1 MKNSYRRTVG
11 ASYLGYIVQAV
22 INNFV
27 PLLFVTFQT
36 DFNIPISKIT
46 ALISIN
52 FLIQLFVDMLSAGFI
67 KKVGYK
73 AAAISANACCAA
85 GLILLSVLPY
95 VLPDAFSGILIC
107 VCIYALGGGLLE
119 VIISP
124 IVEAC
129 PTKNKEK
136 MMSLLHSFYCWG
148 HVGVV
153 LLSTAFFFSF
163 GIKNW
168 RILSLIWALLPLAD
182 IVMFIKAP
190 VFVLDGDGG
199 DGFSISE
206 LFKKKEF
213 WLLAVMMLCTGA
225 SEQAQSQWASTF
237 AEEGLKVSK
246 TVGDLAGPMAFAV
259 LMGLSRLIYG
269 KCGDRLNLNRFI
281 IFSSILCIGAY
292 LCASL
297 SPNPIFALAGCGVC
311 GFSVGIFWPGTYSI
325 AAKRVRG
332 GGTAMFALLAL
343 AGDLGCAA
351 GPVLAGA
358 VADSAGSLRTGVLAA
373 IVFPTVMF
381 VCAII
386 SKKTDKSK

>member
-1 MKNSYRRTVG
+1 MKNSYSRTVG
-11 ASYLGYIVQAV
+11 ASFTGYIVQAV

-36 DFNIPISKIT
+36 DFDISISKIT
-46 ALISIN
+46 ALISVN
-52 FLIQLFVDMLSAGFI
+52 FIIQLFVDMLSAGFV
-67 KKVGYK
+67 KKAGSK
-73 AAAISANACCAA
+73 AAAITANAFCAA
-85 GLILLSVLPY
+85 GLILLSFLPF
-95 VLPDAFSGILIC
+95 VLPDAFSGILIS

-129 PTKNKEK
+129 PTKNKGK

-153 LLSTAFFFSF
+153 LVSTAFFFLF

-168 RILSLIWALLPLAD
+168 RILALVWALLPLAD
-182 IVMFIKAP
+182 IALFIKAP
-190 VFVLDGDGG
+190 VFTLDGDNG
-199 DGFSISE
+199 DGLGISE
-206 LFKKKEF
+206 LFRKKEF
-213 WLLAVMMLCTGA
+213 WLLFVMMLCAGA

-246 TVGDLAGPMAFAV
+246 TAGDLAGPMAFAL

-269 KCGDRLNLNRFI
+269 KYGDRLDLNRYI
-281 IFSSILCIGAY
+281 IFSSILCIGTY

-297 SPNPIFALAGCGVC
+297 SPNPIFGLIGCGLC

-325 AAKRVRG
+325 AAKRIRG

-343 AGDLGCAA
+343 AGDLGCTA
-351 GPVLAGA
+351 GPALAGA
-358 VADSAGSLRTGVLAA
+358 VADYSGSLRMGVLAA
-373 IVFPTVMF
+373 IVFPIIMLL
-381 VCAII
+381 CAAV
-386 SKKTDKSK
+386 SKKADGNK